1 MKKDE
6 HKPWQKFGAADILI
20 YLLLAILIFIM
31 AFPFWNA
38 MILSFNDGK
47 DAMMGGI
54 YFWPRKFTL
63 DNYSQAFQNS
73 SIWKAFGISALRTL
87 LATFLS
93 LLVTSMFA
101 YAASKPYLKFRRF
114 YMLLLLIA
122 MFFNGGIIP
131 VFLTIRNLG
140 LVNNFLVYILPG
152 VFNAFYAQIFISF
165 FKGLPESLFESAR
178 IDGGRELT
186 IYFKLVLP
194 LSKSVLAAV
203 GLFTAVFNWNSWYD
217 NMLYMKNE
225 EMNTLSFLFVK
236 MIKSQETLE
245 NLAADSGIADLANMG
260 GVSSTSLQLA
270 TMMIAILP
278 IMCVYPFVQKY
289 FATGMMIG
297 SVKG

>member
-1 MKKDE
+1 MKGE
-6 HKPWQKFGAADILI
+6 HKPWQKFGIADVIIYVILAFI
-20 YLLLAILIFIM
+20 VFIM
-31 AFPFWNA
+31 IFPFWNA
-38 MILSFNDGK
+38 VVLSFNDGK

-54 YFWPRKFTL
+54 YFWPRKFTM
-63 DNYSQAFQNS
+63 DNYKQAFQNNA
-73 SIWKAFGISALRTL
+73 IWKAFGISFARTL
-87 LATFLS
+87 LATVLS

-101 YAASKPYLKFRRF
+101 YSASKSYLKFRKF
-114 YMLLLLIA
+114 YMMLLLIA

-131 VFLTIRNLG
+131 VFLTIKSLG

-178 IDGGRELT
+178 IDGGREWT
-186 IYFKLVLP
+186 IYCRLVLP

-225 EMNTLSFLFVK
+225 ELNTLSFLFVK
-236 MIKSQETLE
+236 MIKSQETME
-245 NLAADSGIADLANMG
+245 NLAADSGVSELANLS

-270 TMMIAILP
+270 TMMIAVLP

>member
-1 MKKDE
+1 
-6 HKPWQKFGAADILI
+6 
-20 YLLLAILIFIM
+20 
-31 AFPFWNA
+31 
-38 MILSFNDGK
+38 
-47 DAMMGGI
+47 MGGI

-270 TMMIAILP
+270 TMMIAVLP

>member
-1 MKKDE
+1 MKGE
-6 HKPWQKFGAADILI
+6 HKPWQKFGIVDVIIYIIL
-20 YLLLAILIFIM
+20 ALIVFIM
-31 AFPFWNA
+31 IFPFWNA
-38 MILSFNDGK
+38 VVLSFNDGK

-54 YFWPRKFTL
+54 YFWPRKFTM
-63 DNYSQAFQNS
+63 DNYKQAFQNNA
-73 SIWKAFGISALRTL
+73 IWKAFGISFTRTL
-87 LATFLS
+87 LATVLS

-101 YAASKPYLKFRRF
+101 YSASKSYLKFRKF

-131 VFLTIRNLG
+131 VFLTIKSLG

-165 FKGLPESLFESAR
+165 FKSLPESLFESAR
-178 IDGGRELT
+178 IDGGREWT
-186 IYFKLVLP
+186 IYCRLVLP

-236 MIKSQETLE
+236 MIKSQETME
-245 NLAADSGIADLANMG
+245 NLAADSGVSELANLS

-270 TMMIAILP
+270 TMMIAVLP

>member
-236 MIKSQETLE
+236 MIKPQEPLE
-245 NLAADSGIADLANMG
+245 TLAADSGIADLANMG

-270 TMMIAILP
+270 TMMIAVLP